1 VSNYAAAKLAYTEAS
16 VMTATPER
24 LVVML
29 YDGAIRFLTQAAAA
43 LRAGRRDVTRTKL
56 RAAQAIIDELNRS
69 LDMKQGEVAYNLRA
83 VYAFS
88 SRHLIEATL
97 NADPTGYEKV
107 AELLAGLRESWDA
120 IASGQA
126 QAEAPAQRLSA

>member
-29 YDGAIRFLTQAAAA
+29 YDGAIRFLTQAAAGV
-43 LRAGRRDVTRTKL
+43 RAGRRDVTRAKL
-56 RAAQAIIDELNRS
+56 RSAQAIIDELNRS
-69 LDMKQGEVAYNLRA
+69 LDMRQGEVAYNLRA
-83 VYAFS
+83 VYTFC
-88 SRHLIEATL
+88 SRHMIESTL
-97 NADPTGYEKV
+97 NADPAGYEKV

-126 QAEAPAQRLSA
+126 QVPAERLSA